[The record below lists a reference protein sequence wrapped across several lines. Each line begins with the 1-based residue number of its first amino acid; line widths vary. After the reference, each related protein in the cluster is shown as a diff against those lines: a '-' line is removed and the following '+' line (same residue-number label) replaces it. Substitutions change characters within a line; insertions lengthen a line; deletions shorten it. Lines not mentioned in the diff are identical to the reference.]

1 MIPSRHSGAES
12 DDGAKATTDTYFRMH
27 TSRNQR
33 TSRPI
38 RVRCAFQSRNKRESE
53 KRENPTQPSPPLQC
67 RGASESSHT
76 HISRRSGGTKG
87 QRRGGQPPISHFGVS
102 CLFRFVL
109 KIFCIY
115 FV

>member
-38 RVRCAFQSRNKRESE
+38 RVRCAFQSRNKRERARRE
-53 KRENPTQPSPPLQC
+53 KIRRNPALLFSAAAPVSPVTPTSAGDQ
-67 RGASESSHT
+67 AA
-76 HISRRSGGTKG
+76 
-87 QRRGGQPPISHFGVS
+87 RRGRGEAGNPPFPISGS
-102 CLFRFVL
+102 LACSALF
-109 KIFCIY
+109 
-115 FV
+115 